1 MLTESGQD
9 ILDERRPTQSP
20 TARLDL
26 PIGQSTYSDPGR
38 VRLDQIRTY
47 DLVERKAKYVETL
60 PGSITA
66 ALVLEYLNVIHDI

>member
-26 PIGQSTYSDPGR
+26 SWIQPAISS
-38 VRLDQIRTY
+38 
-47 DLVERKAKYVETL
+47 
-60 PGSITA
+60 A
-66 ALVLEYLNVIHDI
+66 ALAIHFQAAGLGWTADDPAVSLQQHGLDLISEVEGRHKAHR